1 MKNSM
6 QYLHS
11 AIVSGLLAV
20 LVFTQTASTQT
31 AFAQEPSAQPAQ
43 QATQQATPATQQTPA
58 PIERIPA
65 ITTPNGATAV
75 PAAYSSPEAAAQV
88 RLNNA
93 HNLLIVN
100 DGVDDAFP
108 ASGPN
113 AYLDFVSGMK
123 AWGRYNIVTEASQA
137 DLVIH
142 FRAATTTTVVDGTS
156 DAPQASIYYHP
167 YFKITITDP
176 QTLQPIWPITVPV
189 ATGRQKKTGTDLFQ
203 LSIENCVSQLKLLVD
218 QPLTPQETA
227 ALTATR
233 SYGRAHSGWV
243 VVGVVGGMAGAAV
256 LTGFLM
262 HNAFENAVNQQ
273 NQQQQQFC
281 QQNHIPNCP

>member
-1 MKNSM
+1 MKNLM
-6 QYLHS
+6 QYFHS
-11 AIVSGLLAV
+11 TAISGLIAV
-20 LVFTQTASTQT
+20 LVFTQTAFTLTAIAQQPSDQQT
-31 AFAQEPSAQPAQ
+31 AP
-43 QATQQATPATQQTPA
+43 ATQQAPA
-58 PIERIPA
+58 PIERTPA
-65 ITTPNGATAV
+65 ISTPNGTAAL

-108 ASGPN
+108 ASGPD
-113 AYLDFVSGMK
+113 AYLDFVSAMK
-123 AWGRYNIVTEASQA
+123 AWGRYNIVTVASDA

-142 FRAATTTTVVDGTS
+142 FRAATTTTVVDGTT
-156 DAPQASIYYHP
+156 DAPQASVYYHP
-167 YFKITITDP
+167 YFKITVTDP

-189 ATGRQKKTGTDLFQ
+189 ATGKQKKTRADLFQ

-218 QPLTPQETA
+218 DPLTPQETA

-233 SYGRAHSGWV
+233 SYGRAHSGWLA
-243 VVGVVGGMAGAAV
+243 VGIVGGFAGAAV

-262 HNAFENAVNQQ
+262 HNAFEHAVDEQ